1 MTKPVLLKT
10 LLMVTLLSS
19 GIYAQE
25 GVYDYESRYFEEGG
39 ILTDEIK
46 MLKKTDESY
55 KKAINLL
62 MDKNQMHAYVAKV
75 DPEVKEEDNDP
86 KNTTTVYLP
95 NWDKVI
101 GLFAESCKKT
111 SNPLS
116 AWQGLYILKTK
127 YNNGSPDI
135 FSLFAKTLYEKEKNL
150 CESYMSYGF
159 VFEKGI
165 NTKQDLVKSLEIY
178 KEGKSKCKADWEKAI
193 IEGKIWNLSKQL
205 KK

>member
-1 MTKPVLLKT
+1 MRKYSLLKT
-10 LLMVTLLSS
+10 FLSVALLSS
-19 GIYAQE
+19 SCTYAQE

-62 MDKNQMHAYVAKV
+62 MDKNQMNAYVANV
-75 DPEVKEEDNDP
+75 DPEVKEEDP

-101 GLFAESCKKT
+101 GLFAESCKRT

-116 AWQGLYILKTK
+116 AWQGIYILKTK

-135 FSLFAKTLYEKEKNL
+135 FNLFAKTLYEKEKNL
-150 CESYMSYGF
+150 CESYMSYGL